1 MQIPRAVRSVP
12 EAQVRPP
19 EVDGRVE
26 DEEVPA
32 QLGLLRSQASSNEI
46 GGEYFNAKGGLSLNP
61 RNPLVEGTSL
71 AKDSPTL
78 RR

>member
-1 MQIPRAVRSVP
+1 MQIPGAVRSVP

-32 QLGLLRSQASSNEI
+32 RLGILRSQASSNEI
-46 GGEYFNAKGGLSLNP
+46 GVGL
-61 RNPLVEGTSL
+61 
-71 AKDSPTL
+71 
-78 RR
+78 

>member
-1 MQIPRAVRSVP
+1 MIPYMQVPRAVRAVP

-32 QLGLLRSQASSNEI
+32 RLLGLLRSQASSNVI
-46 GGEYFNAKGGLSLNP
+46 
-61 RNPLVEGTSL
+61 
-71 AKDSPTL
+71 
-78 RR
+78 